1 MSDRRLTF
9 TDQFALW
16 GSMAV
21 TLTIPA
27 AAAFVINP
35 LGDKPIG
42 FAAASVAIVAGTLV
56 GSVLLGAIALLGRRA
71 GRPTMAMFGGI
82 LGQRTSWI
90 PTVLNI
96 LQCIGWAAV
105 EVLVITDGT
114 TAITSPSL
122 RPLWALVGG
131 VLMLAMAIWPVS
143 AIKAVR
149 KYLVA
154 LVILATLVLVVGLLQ
169 HGIHATDTGSWHG
182 FWPAFDIVISL
193 PVSWAPLVAD
203 YSRHSRDE
211 RGAFLGTAAGFATG
225 GIVYFFMGLLAFL
238 TITGA
243 DATSTVTQFIP
254 ALIAVKLGMIALV
267 ILIID
272 ELDKGFANIHSTAV
286 SIGNLSDRLPFVPV
300 AVGVAAIATA
310 AALLTDLTSYESF
323 LYVIGAVFVPLTG
336 VAVTWVFG
344 VHRGRYDADAA
355 TAWLLV
361 PWLAGLSAYQLLA
374 PGYAPGW
381 SDAWNA
387 ARSAL
392 GITTV
397 TWSASIVSLIVAV
410 AGTWIVAVV
419 LGAGRDGR
427 GGRRGAVRDAV
438 AARG

>member
-1 MSDRRLTF
+1 MSDRRHLSTL
-9 TDQFALW
+9 DQFALW

-27 AAAFVINP
+27 AAAFVLDP
-35 LGDKPIG
+35 LGGQPLG
-42 FAAASVAIVAGTLV
+42 FAAASVAIVSGTLV

-71 GRPTMAMFGGI
+71 GRPTMAMFAGI
-82 LGQRTSWI
+82 LGRRTSWL

-96 LQCIGWAAV
+96 LQCVGWAAV
-105 EVLVITDGT
+105 EVLVITDGM

-122 RPLWALVGG
+122 RSLWAVIAGA
-131 VLMLAMAIWPVS
+131 LMLAMALWPVG

-154 LVILATLVLVVGLLQ
+154 LVVIATIVLIVGLVQ
-169 HGIHATDTGSWHG
+169 HGIHATDTHSWHA

-238 TITGA
+238 AITGA
-243 DATSTVTQFIP
+243 EAASTVTQFIP
-254 ALIAVKLGMIALV
+254 ALLAVKLGLVALV

-286 SIGNLSDRLPFVPV
+286 SIGNLTQRLPFAPV
-300 AVGVAAIATA
+300 AVAVATIATL
-310 AALLTDLTSYESF
+310 AALRTDLTAYESF

-336 VAVTWVFG
+336 VAVTWVLG
-344 VHRGRYDADAA
+344 LHHGRYDARLA
-355 TAWLLV
+355 TSWLLA
-361 PWLAGLSAYQLLA
+361 PWFAGLAAYQLLA
-374 PGYAPGW
+374 PGGAPVW

-397 TWSASIVSLIVAV
+397 TWSASLVSLAISV
-410 AGTWIVAVV
+410 AGTLL
-419 LGAGRDGR
+419 LGALPVR
-427 GGRRGAVRDAV
+427 RRGR
-438 AARG
+438 

>member
-1 MSDRRLTF
+1 MSDRRHLSF
-9 TDQFALW
+9 LDQFALW

-35 LGDKPIG
+35 LGDRPLG
-42 FAAASVAIVAGTLV
+42 FAAASVAIVSGTLV
-56 GSVLLGAIALLGRRA
+56 GSVLLGAIALIGLRA
-71 GRPTMAMFGGI
+71 GRPTMAMFAGI
-82 LGQRTSWI
+82 LGRRTSWI

-96 LQCIGWAAV
+96 LQCVGWAAV
-105 EVLVITDGT
+105 EVLVITDGM

-122 RPLWALVGG
+122 RTLWAVVAG
-131 VLMLAMAIWPVS
+131 VLMLAMAIWPVG

-154 LVILATLVLVVGLLQ
+154 LVIIATIVLIIGLLQ
-169 HGIHATDTGSWHG
+169 HGIHATDTGSWHA

-203 YSRHSRDE
+203 YSRRARDE

-238 TITGA
+238 AITGA
-243 DATSTVTQFIP
+243 EAASTVTQFIP
-254 ALIAVKLGMIALV
+254 ALLAVKFGLVALV
-267 ILIID
+267 ILIVD

-286 SIGNLSDRLPFVPV
+286 SIGNITHRLPFTPV
-300 AVGVAAIATA
+300 AVGVTLIATI
-310 AALLTDLTSYESF
+310 AALRTDLTAYESF

-336 VAVTWVFG
+336 VAIAWVFG
-344 VHRGRYDADAA
+344 LQQGRYDADAA
-355 TAWLLV
+355 TPWLLV
-361 PWLAGLSAYQLLA
+361 PWFAGLSAYQLLA
-374 PGYAPGW
+374 PGGAPWW
-381 SDAWNA
+381 SDAWNG

-397 TWSASIVSLIVAV
+397 TWSASIVSLAV
-410 AGTWIVAVV
+410 SVV
-419 LGAGRDGR
+419 VTLLLGAIR
-427 GGRRGAVRDAV
+427 GVRQ
-438 AARG
+438 R